1 MVEKK
6 EVESFPL
13 LKYRL
18 IGAST
23 EDPEN
28 PFYSIISGL
37 KNNGWS
43 SVRYS
48 TYPQELLIQFCR
60 PCRLR
65 EIHLVFHEYKIPSKI
80 DLYYFFPKTFSDF
93 NLDIDDLI
101 FEKIGY
107 ITPDTNMRSKYK
119 AREFKKIFLNENVY
133 YLKFVFYQNYSNLK
147 NLFNQVGIVSIQC
160 FGIDFTANNINGLYP
175 RIDLP
180 VDYITKPSLF
190 PEVKKKE
197 FDDSMLDE
205 VCVLK
210 LQELKEALEI
220 CKKIENYEQAQKSHE
235 LMQLVRKLGEKINDA
250 KEIKDK
256 ALEMDDFETCNTAKK
271 NIDILREKVKN
282 IDVGYILGKK
292 EEEETKIDVGTSPEI
307 FEEKEP
313 AKQEEMAVKGSENGD
328 EDESIRETMKYNE

>member
-1 MVEKK
+1 MAEKK
-6 EVESFPL
+6 QEESFPL

-43 SVRYS
+43 SVRYC

-65 EIHLVFHEYKIPSKI
+65 QVHLVFHEYKIPSKL

-93 NLDIDDLI
+93 NLDIDDLV

-107 ITPDTNMRSKYK
+107 VTPDTNMRSKFK
-119 AREFKKIFLNENVY
+119 GREFKKIYLNENVY
-133 YLKFVFYQNYSNLK
+133 YLKFVFYQNYPNLK
-147 NLFNQVGIVSIQC
+147 NIFNQVGLVSIQC

-175 RIDLP
+175 RIELP
-180 VDYITKPSLF
+180 IDHITKPSLF

-205 VCVLK
+205 VCIFK
-210 LQELKEALEI
+210 LQELKDALEI
-220 CKKIENYEQAQKSHE
+220 CKKTENYEQAQKIHE
-235 LMQLVRKLGEKINDA
+235 LMQLVRKLGIKINDA

-256 ALEMDDFETCNTAKK
+256 ALEMDDFETCHTAKK
-271 NIDILREKVKN
+271 NIDILRGKVKS
-282 IDVGYILGKK
+282 IDVGYILNKQ
-292 EEEETKIDVGTSPEI
+292 EEQTKVDVGTQPMEEEI
-307 FEEKEP
+307 PEKEP
-313 AKQEEMAVKGSENGD
+313 IKQEMAVKAEENGD
-328 EDESIRETMKYNE
+328 EDESVRETMKYNE